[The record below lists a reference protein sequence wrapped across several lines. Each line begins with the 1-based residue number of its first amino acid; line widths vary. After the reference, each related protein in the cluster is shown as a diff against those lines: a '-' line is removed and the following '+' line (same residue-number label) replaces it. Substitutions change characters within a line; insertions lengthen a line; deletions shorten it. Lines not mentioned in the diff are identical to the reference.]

1 MLIEIATRAAPRRQP
16 AHPWLVAEDGDGG
29 DRRLRVR
36 GLFGMARSARMQR
49 DPAFPKTEEPPTV
62 TTDALTEDG
71 RGRVLADGNQI
82 PLLGLGVW
90 QVPSGR
96 PCVDAVSWALE
107 LGYRHIDT
115 AQAYGNEESVG
126 IALRTSRVPRDQIFV
141 TTKFFPGDRD
151 PVAAIEQSLRRLQID
166 RVDLYLVHWPQGG
179 ATWAWPGMQR
189 AHERGYAR
197 SVGVSNFSATQLA
210 EVIGTATIPPAVN
223 QIQFSALHYRRAL
236 LDACDQ
242 RGVALEAYSPLGT
255 GRHLGNETV
264 RRVARDLGRTPAQVL
279 LRWCVQRGIPVIPKS
294 THRDRIEENADIFS
308 FELAGEQMLELDALD
323 QTGGTDRALEHR
335 WW

>member
-1 MLIEIATRAAPRRQP
+1 
-16 AHPWLVAEDGDGG
+16 
-29 DRRLRVR
+29 
-36 GLFGMARSARMQR
+36 
-49 DPAFPKTEEPPTV
+49 
-62 TTDALTEDG
+62 
-71 RGRVLADGNQI
+71 VLADGNRM

-90 QVPSGR
+90 QVPSGQ

-126 IALRTSRVPRDQIFV
+126 IALRTSGVPRDEIFV

-151 PVAAIEQSLRRLQID
+151 PVAALEQSLHRLQVD

-189 AHERGYAR
+189 ARELGYAR
-197 SVGVSNFSATQLA
+197 SVGVSNFSAAQLA

-236 LDACDQ
+236 LDACQ
-242 RGVALEAYSPLGT
+242 ERSVTLEAYSPLGT
-255 GRHLGNETV
+255 GRHLGNATV
-264 RRVARDLGRTPAQVL
+264 LRVARDIGRTPAQVL
-279 LRWCVQRGIPVIPKS
+279 LRWCVQGEIPVIPKS
-294 THRDRIEENADIFS
+294 THRERIEENADVFS
-308 FELAGEQMLELDALD
+308 FALSGEQMRELDALD